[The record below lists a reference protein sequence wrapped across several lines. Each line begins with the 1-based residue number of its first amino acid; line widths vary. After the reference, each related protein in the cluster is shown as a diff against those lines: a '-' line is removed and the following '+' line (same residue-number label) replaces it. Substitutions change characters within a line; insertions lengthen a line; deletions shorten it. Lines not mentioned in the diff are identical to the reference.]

1 MEPGFSTN
9 NEVTE
14 YSGRGVGMDVVKKN
28 IESLGGTVTMTS
40 EKGQGSCTTLKIPLT
55 LAIVDGMELSV
66 GNSVFTVPISNI
78 RQSFKVT
85 SDDIIFDAA
94 GNELI
99 KCMDDFYPVI
109 RLHNLY
115 GIYDDVYTNVEDG
128 ILMWVEANEKSY
140 CLFVDC
146 LLGEQQ
152 VVVKPLPP
160 YLNNFGIKD
169 YGISGFTILGDGNI
183 SIILDIAAI
192 YSAVMNS
199 Y

>member
-1 MEPGFSTN
+1 
-9 NEVTE
+9 
-14 YSGRGVGMDVVKKN
+14 
-28 IESLGGTVTMTS
+28 MTS
-40 EKGQGSCTTLKIPLT
+40 EKGEGSCTTLKIPLT
-55 LAIVDGMELSV
+55 LAIVDGMEISV

-85 SDDIIFDAA
+85 SDDIILDAA

-99 KCMDDFYPVI
+99 KCMDEFYPVI
-109 RLHNLY
+109 RLHKLY
-115 GIYDDVYTNVEDG
+115 GIYEDVCTHVDDG
-128 ILMWVEANEKSY
+128 ILMWGEANDKSY
-140 CLFVDC
+140 CLLVDS

-152 VVVKPLPP
+152 VVVKPLHP
-160 YLNNFGIKD
+160 YLNNCGIKD

-192 YSAVMNS
+192 HTAAMNS